1 MSSMTTASGRN
12 GRTQRSLLNGKSLVL
27 KDSAAYSAFRK
38 RTANLGRA
46 ASVACQRTIW
56 RRKNKSSAQ
65 SADAR
70 DAPAVTDK

>member
-12 GRTQRSLLNGKSLVL
+12 GLTQRSLLNGKSLVL

-46 ASVACQRTIW
+46 ASVACQRM
-56 RRKNKSSAQ
+56 SSTKKKWL
-65 SADAR
+65 SASSVVAR
-70 DAPAVTDK
+70 GAALVTD